1 VTIRVLPAAALP
13 EGSGVVNDLSKAAAA
28 TRARNVADASRVAD
42 LLAGAAALGVAR
54 LDAEVLL
61 QRLTQRSR
69 AQLLAFD
76 DAVIDADTV
85 ALFRAGLERRA
96 TGEPLAYI
104 TGIREFWSLPLVV
117 SPAVLVPRP
126 ETELVV
132 ELCLAHFDQAP
143 RFVAD
148 LGTGSGAIAL
158 ALASERAEWM
168 VIATDASPAALEVAA
183 INRQRLGIANVALRA
198 GSWCDALPP
207 EPFDAIVSNPP
218 YIAASHPALRALAHE
233 PESALVAASDGYAD
247 LFHIAACARRHLRP
261 GGLLLLEHGAE
272 QAPRLQQ
279 ELAALGY
286 ARIATHRD
294 LAGLDRVTAAIWP

>member
-1 VTIRVLPAAALP
+1 MTIRVLPPAALP
-13 EGSGVVNDLSKAAAA
+13 EGSGVVNDLSNAADS
-28 TRARNVADASRVAD
+28 TRARNVADASRIAD
-42 LLAGAAALGVAR
+42 LLASAASMGVAR

-61 QRLTQRSR
+61 QRLTKLSR
-69 AQLLAFD
+69 AHLLAFD
-76 DAVIDADTV
+76 DELIDGDTV

-96 TGEPLAYI
+96 AGEPLAYI

-126 ETELVV
+126 ETELLV

-158 ALASERAEWM
+158 ALASERAAWM
-168 VIATDASPAALEVAA
+168 LIATDVSPAALEVAA
-183 INRQRLGIANVALRA
+183 INRTRLGIPNLALRV
-198 GSWCDALPP
+198 GSWCDVLPA

-218 YIAASHPALRALAHE
+218 YVAAGHPALRDLAHE
-233 PESALVAASDGYAD
+233 PESALVAGSDGYAD
-247 LFHIAACARRHLRP
+247 LFQIAADARRHLKP
-261 GGLLLLEHGAE
+261 AGLLLLEHGAE
-272 QAPRLQQ
+272 QAAPLQRQ
-279 ELAALGY
+279 LAALGY